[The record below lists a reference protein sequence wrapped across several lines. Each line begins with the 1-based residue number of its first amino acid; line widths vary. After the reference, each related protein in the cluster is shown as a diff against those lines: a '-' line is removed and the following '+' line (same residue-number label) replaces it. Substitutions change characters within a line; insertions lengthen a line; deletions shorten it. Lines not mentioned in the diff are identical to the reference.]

1 MVNYSVLQ
9 IIFATK
15 LVILGTNIPL
25 ITGGY
30 SFEMH
35 VTCVFVTV
43 TIESLDMSSLYIWK
57 VFLGAFPNYASLRKV
72 MSFVRLL
79 ILKALD
85 SFYLGI
91 VFN

>member
-43 TIESLDMSSLYIWK
+43 TIESLDMSSLYLEGFSRRISK
-57 VFLGAFPNYASLRKV
+57 YASLRKV

>member
-1 MVNYSVLQ
+1 MVNYSILQ
-9 IIFATK
+9 IIIATK
-15 LVILGTNIPL
+15 LLILGTNIPL

-57 VFLGAFPNYASLRKV
+57 VFLGAFPNTPVFCLL
-72 MSFVRLL
+72 SFVRLL

-91 VFN
+91 VFS